1 MKSTLFLIVL
11 CAGYAV
17 GGFGQSLLGLTFPCG
32 VPVQENSGMSLTM
45 GGAGCAVAD
54 DYNVMLKN
62 PANLGAVDR
71 TVFSALFS
79 MDMLRIADA
88 GQHTDFISFTP
99 SQVSIGIPFGIAGT
113 VGLSYDLRADRSAF
127 FRNKAVVGYS
137 DSVLLGFA
145 ARGGLVSW
153 QVGWGHFILH
163 AVYIGIS
170 YERFYLDAEQTRLS
184 TMYFSGVETD
194 SRDSTKVDGQGN
206 GIRAGVLVPAG
217 KVKLAVSG
225 EYCFTG
231 DAESFTGVYPSGSTV
246 PSANTYTTKTFSLRL
261 PPSLSLGISYDV
273 SPEWLVAS
281 DVSLGFWQLS
291 QFSGM
296 LAQPGAATTTG
307 ISLGAQFIPAPNLLT
322 PKYWETIRY
331 RAGLRFT
338 QLPGKDSYEYML
350 SLGTGLPLGKGFG
363 LLDIG
368 LEIGRRES
376 GLFKDYSEDVV
387 RIGIGFNGG
396 HKWANPA
403 KGTY

>member
-1 MKSTLFLIVL
+1 MKITLFLIVL

-17 GGFGQSLLGLTFPCG
+17 AGFGQSLLGLTFPCG
-32 VPVQENSGMSLTM
+32 VPVQGNSGMSLTM
-45 GGAGCAVAD
+45 GGAGCAVAGEH
-54 DYNVMLKN
+54 NAMLKN
-62 PANLGAVDR
+62 PANLGTVDR

-88 GQHTDFISFTP
+88 GQHTNFLSFTP

-113 VGLSYDLRADRSAF
+113 VGLSYELRSDRSAF

-153 QVGWGHFILH
+153 QVGWGYSIRH
-163 AVYIGIS
+163 VVDIGLS

-194 SRDSTKVDGQGN
+194 SRDSMKVEGRGN

-231 DAESFTGVYPSGSTV
+231 DAESFSGVYPSGSTV
-246 PSANTYTTKTFSLRL
+246 PSANTYITKTFSLRL

-281 DVSLGFWQLS
+281 DVNVGFWQLS
-291 QFSGM
+291 QFS
-296 LAQPGAATTTG
+296 
-307 ISLGAQFIPAPNLLT
+307 
-322 PKYWETIRY
+322 
-331 RAGLRFT
+331 
-338 QLPGKDSYEYML
+338 
-350 SLGTGLPLGKGFG
+350 
-363 LLDIG
+363 
-368 LEIGRRES
+368 
-376 GLFKDYSEDVV
+376 
-387 RIGIGFNGG
+387 
-396 HKWANPA
+396 
-403 KGTY
+403 

>member
-1 MKSTLFLIVL
+1 
-11 CAGYAV
+11 
-17 GGFGQSLLGLTFPCG
+17 
-32 VPVQENSGMSLTM
+32 
-45 GGAGCAVAD
+45 
-54 DYNVMLKN
+54 
-62 PANLGAVDR
+62 
-71 TVFSALFS
+71 
-79 MDMLRIADA
+79 
-88 GQHTDFISFTP
+88 
-99 SQVSIGIPFGIAGT
+99 
-113 VGLSYDLRADRSAF
+113 
-127 FRNKAVVGYS
+127 
-137 DSVLLGFA
+137 
-145 ARGGLVSW
+145 VSW
-153 QVGWGHFILH
+153 QVGWGYSILH
-163 AVYIGIS
+163 LVNIGLS

-184 TMYFSGVETD
+184 TIYFSGVETD
-194 SRDSTKVDGQGN
+194 SRDSMKVEGSGN
-206 GIRAGVLVPAG
+206 GIRAGVLVPVG

-231 DAESFTGVYPSGSTV
+231 HAESFTGVYPSGSTV
-246 PSANTYTTKTFSLRL
+246 PAANTYTTDTFSLQL
-261 PPSLSLGISYDV
+261 PPSLLLGISYDV
-273 SPEWLVAS
+273 SPEWLIAS

-291 QFSGM
+291 KFSGM

-363 LLDIG
+363 ILDIG

-376 GLFKDYSEDVV
+376 GLFKDYSEDIV